1 MVSIVPYSIEV
12 PQILDA
18 VQTAHS
24 GGIDCFIGTV
34 RNHSHGHRVRSLEY
48 TAYVPMAE
56 KLMAAIEEEMRQKW
70 PLHNIILVHRIGILR
85 VGDIA
90 VVTAVSASH
99 RNEAFEACHFAI
111 DRIKE
116 VVPIWKKE
124 FYEEGTAWVV
134 GQHDVD
140 LAGGLKV

>member
-1 MVSIVPYSIEV
+1 MISITQHPIDVPSILES
-12 PQILDA
+12 
-18 VQTAHS
+18 VQTPHS

-34 RNHSHGHRVRSLEY
+34 RNHSHGQRVKSLEY

-56 KLMAAIEEEMRQKW
+56 KLMAEIEEEMRKKW
-70 PLHNIILVHRIGILR
+70 FLHNIILVHRIGMLR
-85 VGDIA
+85 VGDVA

-99 RNEAFEACHFAI
+99 RHEAFEACRFAI

-140 LAGGLKV
+140 LAGGIKV